1 GRAAAGAGTG
11 HAALDRSPSDPLF
24 QRLRTL
30 RKRLADEQGVPA
42 YIVFSDQVLWDM
54 IETRPRTLGQML
66 DVPGVGPAKLERYG
80 PAFLEALA
88 ED

>member
-1 GRAAAGAGTG
+1 VV
-11 HAALDRSPSDPLF
+11 RSPSHPLF
-24 QRLRTL
+24 QKLRTL
-30 RKRLADEQGVPA
+30 RKRLADDQGVPA

-54 IETRPRTLGQML
+54 IEIRPSTLGQML

-80 PAFLEALA
+80 EAFLQALS

>member
-1 GRAAAGAGTG
+1 M
-11 HAALDRSPSDPLF
+11 F
-24 QRLRTL
+24 QKLRKL

-54 IETRPRTLGQML
+54 IEFRPSTLGQML

-80 PAFLEALA
+80 GAFLGVLA
-88 ED
+88 EDGQSA